1 MIWPSYGVLGL
12 LPGMKQSRRRRCLA
26 CGTLYRPDPRSA
38 YHQRY
43 CSNEACQKASHQASQ
58 ARWLRR
64 ETSRNYH
71 RGPEAC
77 ARVREWR
84 AGHPK
89 YWQHRPVALQDDCSA
104 QSPAAEQDKR
114 GLMPQLDA
122 LQDLYLSQQ
131 SLVVGLVALLT
142 DTLQEDMVPV
152 LAQLQTRGQAIL
164 GKVSPV
170 ASMKGVCTHD
180 GS

>member
-1 MIWPSYGVLGL
+1 
-12 LPGMKQSRRRRCLA
+12 
-26 CGTLYRPDPRSA
+26 
-38 YHQRY
+38 
-43 CSNEACQKASHQASQ
+43 
-58 ARWLRR
+58 
-64 ETSRNYH
+64 
-71 RGPEAC
+71 
-77 ARVREWR
+77 
-84 AGHPK
+84 
-89 YWQHRPVALQDDCSA
+89 
-104 QSPAAEQDKR
+104 
-114 GLMPQLDA
+114 MPQLDA

>member
-1 MIWPSYGVLGL
+1 MIWPTCGALGL
-12 LPGMKQSRRRRCLA
+12 LPDMKQSRRRRCLA
-26 CGTLYRPDPRSA
+26 CGNLYRPDPRSA

-43 CSNEACQKASHQASQ
+43 CSNEACQKASHYACQ

-84 AGHPK
+84 AKHPK
-89 YWQHRPVALQDDCSA
+89 YWQRRPVALQDDCAA
-104 QSPAAEQDKR
+104 QSTATEQDTHK
-114 GLMPQLDA
+114 LTPQIDA
-122 LQDLYLSQQ
+122 LQDLYLSQH
-131 SLVVGLVALLT
+131 SMVVGLVAFLT
-142 DTLQEDMVPV
+142 DALQEDIAPV

-164 GKVSPV
+164 GKGSP
-170 ASMKGVCTHD
+170 AATMKGVCTHD

>member
-1 MIWPSYGVLGL
+1 MIWPSRKALGL
-12 LPGMKQSRRRRCLA
+12 LSGMKQIRRRRCLA
-26 CGTLYRPDPRSA
+26 CGNLYRPDPRSA

-43 CSNEACQKASHQASQ
+43 CSKEACQKASHQASQ
-58 ARWLRR
+58 ARWLLQ

-84 AGHPK
+84 TRHPK
-89 YWQHRPVALQDDCSA
+89 YWQRKPVALQDDCST
-104 QSPAAEQDKR
+104 QCPAAEQDKHE
-114 GLMPQLDA
+114 LTPQLDA
-122 LQDLYLSQQ
+122 LQDLYMSQH
-131 SLVVGLVALLT
+131 SLVVGLVSLLT
-142 DTLQEDMVPV
+142 DTLQDDMAPV

-170 ASMKGVCTHD
+170 ATMKGVCTHD

>member
-1 MIWPSYGVLGL
+1 MIWPSRKALGL
-12 LPGMKQSRRRRCLA
+12 LSLMKQFRRRSCLA
-26 CGTLYRPDPRSA
+26 CGNLYRPDPRSA

-43 CSNEACQKASHQASQ
+43 CSKEVCQQASHQASQ
-58 ARWLRR
+58 ARWLRQ
-64 ETSRNYH
+64 ETGRNYH

-84 AGHPK
+84 TRHPK
-89 YWQHRPVALQDDCSA
+89 YWQRKPVALQDDCSA
-104 QSPAAEQDKR
+104 QYPAAEQDKYS
-114 GLMPQLDA
+114 LAQQLGA
-122 LQDLYLSQQ
+122 LQDLYMSQH
-131 SLVVGLVALLT
+131 SLVVGLIAVLT
-142 DTLQEDMVPV
+142 DALQDDMAPV

-170 ASMKGVCTHD
+170 ANMKGVCTHD

>member
-1 MIWPSYGVLGL
+1 MIWPSRKASGL
-12 LPGMKQSRRRRCLA
+12 LSGMKQSRRRRCLA
-26 CGTLYRPDPRSA
+26 CGNLYRPDPRSA

-43 CSNEACQKASHQASQ
+43 CSNEACQKVSHQASQ
-58 ARWLRR
+58 ARWLRQ

-77 ARVREWR
+77 DRVRQWR
-84 AGHPK
+84 ARHPK
-89 YWQHRPVALQDDCSA
+89 YWQRRPLALQDDCSV
-104 QSPAAEQDKR
+104 QHPAAEQDKDE
-114 GLMPQLDA
+114 LTPQLDA
-122 LQDLYLSQQ
+122 LQDLYLSQH

-142 DTLQEDMVPV
+142 DTLQEDMAPV

-164 GKVSPV
+164 GKGFSV
-170 ASMKGVCTHD
+170 APTKGVCTHD